1 MFIGRSKVDVE
12 VSLMYAALCDNEKD
26 NEKETENT
34 KKIGQTG
41 THRQSHR
48 RD

>member
-34 KKIGQTG
+34 KKNRTNRHTQTK
-41 THRQSHR
+41 SPM
-48 RD
+48 